1 MGHHIDVEAR
11 AVVQSTLP
19 LIKMTT
25 TTITD
30 WLTLLLM
37 VFVTTMVTMAGV
49 SEAQGGVP
57 K

>member
-1 MGHHIDVEAR
+1 MGTALCL
-11 AVVQSTLP
+11 VVQSTL
-19 LIKMTT
+19 LLKMTT

-30 WLTLLLM
+30 WLTLWLL
-37 VFVTTMVTMAGV
+37 VFVTTMITMAGV